1 MNKVKINYYKESYVY
16 GEFIHNKDWFIFLD
30 SCYDA
35 GSFGTYDILT
45 CNPHTKMTSFGNYI
59 ELIKN
64 DIKSNFYDNPFDVIK
79 KYQNKTDYFCN
90 LPFHSGMIGYF
101 GYDALNKNKP
111 SKSNFPDIAV
121 GFYDWAIVI
130 DHKKFEA
137 YITYKH
143 SNDLIEDIISN
154 FSKDIIDAKTVSKY
168 KFNNFQQVTK
178 KDDYINDVIKIKKY
192 ISDGDCYQVNYSQ
205 NFKANYTGDPWNIYK
220 DLRKINPAPYSTF
233 FNFGT
238 KYIISSSPERF
249 ISINSGLVQTKPIKG
264 TLKRLSD
271 PYKDNEQKNILR
283 NDEKNISEN
292 LMIVDLLRNDLSKC
306 CELGSVKVTKL
317 FEIESYASVHHMVST
332 IEGVLDNIH
341 TSVDILEAS
350 FPGGSITGAPK
361 ARSMEIISE
370 LENRERGVYCGS
382 IGYFD
387 ENGNM
392 DTNICIRTI
401 MLHDNELNFAAGG
414 GIVHDSNPK
423 DEYFES
429 LEKVSIFI
437 KYFSNGDFKW

>member
-16 GEFIHNKDWFIFLD
+16 GEFLRNKDWFIFLD

-79 KYQNKTDYFCN
+79 KYQNKTDNFYN

-101 GYDALNKNKP
+101 GYDALNKNKS

-130 DHKKFEA
+130 DHEKFEA
-137 YITYKH
+137 YIIYKH
-143 SNDLIEDIISN
+143 ANDLIEDIISN
-154 FSKDIIDAKTVSKY
+154 FSKDIIEAKTALNY
-168 KFNNFQQVTK
+168 KFSNFQQVTK

-414 GIVHDSNPK
+414 GIVHDSNPT